1 MTRSPREKTGSVQND
16 DWKHIT
22 DALPDGLMV
31 LDALGNIVAV
41 NPAFSRTTG
50 FSAQEIVGRSCAV
63 LECSTCP
70 QPGSTGC
77 VLSGVGSGETASCD
91 MTHKSGAAL
100 HLWKRASLL
109 TAADGSVLGA
119 VETLIEA
126 AQIATGFTP
135 ISLSASLNDAEH
147 RLVGQSP
154 AMAALVDALPGL
166 SQSDSPIL
174 IQGESGSGKELV
186 ARLLHQQGPRSGR
199 PIIKLNCATLQPI
212 DFDRAPWSGQS
223 GTGNDLIL
231 DELSDL
237 PSASQDRLAGLLSQN
252 QPQGLRL
259 LALTNRGLEALV
271 EREQFN
277 RDLWRRL
284 RPVTINVPPLR
295 ERREDLPLLIDRL
308 LSDLCLRQ
316 GRPQAKLSREALELM
331 LAHTWPGNARE
342 LINAL
347 DYALM
352 LRPQGYIEPAHLPPG
367 IAGAPPGQND
377 PAGQCGDRQ
386 RLVLAL
392 RRAGGNQSEA
402 ARLLG
407 VSRVTVWKRM
417 QRYGIDP
424 KSL

>member
-1 MTRSPREKTGSVQND
+1 VQRD

-22 DALPDGLMV
+22 EALPDGLMV
-31 LDALGNIVAV
+31 LDAQANIVAV

-70 QPGSTGC
+70 QPGSAGC
-77 VLSGVGSGETASCD
+77 VLSGGGSGETVSCD
-91 MTHKSGAAL
+91 MTHKSGRTL

-109 TAADGSVLGA
+109 TAADGSILGA

-126 AQIATGFTP
+126 AQVTTGLTLIP
-135 ISLSASLNDAEH
+135 LSTSLNDAEH
-147 RLVGQSP
+147 RLVGKSP
-154 AMAALVDALPGL
+154 AMTALVDALPGL

-174 IQGESGSGKELV
+174 IQGESGSGKELA
-186 ARLLHQQGPRSGR
+186 ARLLHQQGPRSAQ
-199 PIIKLNCATLQPI
+199 PIVKLGCAILQPH
-212 DFDRAPWSGQS
+212 DFKREPWVGEARP
-223 GTGNDLIL
+223 GNDLIL

-237 PSASQDRLAGLLSQN
+237 PAVSQKRLAALLAQDW
-252 QPQGLRL
+252 PKGLRL
-259 LALTNRGLEALV
+259 LALTNRDLGGLA
-271 EREQFN
+271 EQKLFD
-277 RDLWRRL
+277 RDLWQRL

-316 GRPQAKLSREALELM
+316 GRPQTKLSRQAMELM
-331 LAHTWPGNARE
+331 LAHTWPGNVRE

-367 IAGAPPGQND
+367 IIGAPPGQND
-377 PAGQCGDRQ
+377 PSMQCGERQ

-417 QRYGIDP
+417 QRYGINP
-424 KSL
+424 KNL

>member
-1 MTRSPREKTGSVQND
+1 MQHD

-22 DALPDGLMV
+22 DSLPDGLMV
-31 LDALGNIVAV
+31 LDAQGNVVAV

-50 FSAQEIVGRSCAV
+50 FGSQEIVGRSCAI

-70 QPGSTGC
+70 KPGSAGC
-77 VLSGVGSGETASCD
+77 VLSGGGSGETISCD
-91 MTHKSGAAL
+91 MTHKSGRTL

-109 TAADGSVLGA
+109 TAADGSILGA
-119 VETLIEA
+119 VETLIET
-126 AQIATGFTP
+126 AQVATGFTP
-135 ISLSASLNDAEH
+135 IPLSIRLNDAEH
-147 RLVGQSP
+147 RLVGRSP

-166 SQSDSPIL
+166 AQSDSPIL

-186 ARLLHQQGPRSGR
+186 ARLLHQQGPRAAK
-199 PIIKLNCATLQPI
+199 PIIKLGCATLQPH
-212 DFDRAPWSGQS
+212 DFEREPWIGEARP
-223 GTGNDLIL
+223 GNDLIL

-237 PSASQDRLAGLLSQN
+237 PEESQDRLAKLLAQDW
-252 QPQGLRL
+252 PKWLRL
-259 LALTNRGLEALV
+259 LALTNRDLGALA
-271 EREQFN
+271 EQDLFN
-277 RDLWRRL
+277 RDLWQCL
-284 RPVTINVPPLR
+284 RSVTINVPPLR

-308 LSDLCLRQ
+308 LNDLCLRQ
-316 GRPQAKLSREALELM
+316 GRPQTRLSRQAMEFM
-331 LAHTWPGNARE
+331 LAHAWPGNVRE

-352 LRPQGYIEPAHLPPG
+352 LRPKAFIEPAHLPPG
-367 IAGAPPGQND
+367 IAGAPPGKSD
-377 PAGQCGDRQ
+377 PVPECGDRQ